1 MNLCENILQIVND
14 TFPLG
19 LKENTLNFISYL
31 NSNSLTFERL
41 LGYWENQHYYSVKYK
56 NESVCYILVNGSGDE
71 QQFAPLTIW
80 SDDSGSNWYENYP
93 LSNDL
98 KKIAWDNVDYCG
110 HCGSCAGGTQKTI
123 FGKPFENVCRI
134 TFRFTNPNTEEFTV
148 IKELVHARL
157 KDIKG
162 KYEYR
167 N

>member
-41 LGYWENQHYYSVKYK
+41 LGYWENQHYYLVKYK

-71 QQFAPLTIW
+71 KQFAPLTIW

-98 KKIAWDNVDYCG
+98 KKIAWDNVDYCV

-123 FGKPFENVCRI
+123 FGKQFENVCRT
-134 TFRFTNPNTEEFTV
+134 TFRFTNPSTEEFTV
-148 IKELVHARL
+148 IKELVYARL
-157 KDIKG
+157 KDI
-162 KYEYR
+162 
-167 N
+167 